1 MKAEDLIKNNSLTNI
16 EVTGDQTTVVFTDIA
31 LTAVYMSKLEVTR
44 VWEKACA
51 AFVKDAENKKQQK
64 IIRLITDDVQATEF
78 QTIEQYRSWLIETI
92 TSDL

>member
-16 EVTGDQTTVVFTDIA
+16 EVTGDQTVVFTDIA

-64 IIRLITDDVQATEF
+64 ILRLITDDAQAAAF
-78 QTIEQYRSWLIETI
+78 QTTGQYRSWLIETI
-92 TSDL
+92 TND